1 MLENAFEAL
10 ARGDAA
16 AALSAARSAVAA
28 EPRRAEAH
36 QALSLALQLS
46 GQPRD
51 AAKAM
56 EEAIK
61 LSPERSELHL
71 ARARMAVAAGD
82 SEGADAALGE
92 AVEQDPNSLA
102 AYLMSLH
109 LALSRSQP
117 DEAEKQLKLAQR
129 VAPEHPQVDAA
140 AGSLAL
146 VRNDFDTAVTLLTR
160 AARELP
166 DDIMVVSALGLAHR
180 AAGNHAFAEAAL
192 SKAVARQPE
201 AAALRWALIDCLRK
215 QGREAEAEQ
224 PLRELLALDAGH
236 KPALALLGD
245 VLMHQRKVEPAMD
258 AYRQLLL
265 APPFTLAAVDRLL
278 QRLLQVGLRDRA
290 TALLDELLVA
300 YPQED
305 VLWLRQLQAAQG
317 DQQAMLAVFDRWQAS
332 RPEHPLLIA
341 TRADFEDW
349 RGNHAEAEKFAR
361 QTLDMAENALS
372 AEAIVLRAEIQREPA
387 KALERIERLLGG
399 EPDTKWFRALSFW
412 RAQAYDAL
420 GDATQAINTWDSAWA
435 FTEGGFDLIEIPTEE
450 EVGTSAAGEEEDDDA
465 IQPTFLYAPPGA
477 RPREVLAMLVDRS
490 DCRILDDRFGKV
502 ARADG
507 LGPSLP
513 DGSFADRAGWQSLV
527 EEAGVDPSRCVDWLP
542 HWDRRY
548 ARAMPAARLI
558 AVIADPRDLLM
569 NWMAF
574 ASPFPLR
581 FPGARPAAQWL
592 IQLLEPLA
600 QRIESNDAK
609 LIVIRDTDLVD
620 APDQVA
626 QTLQD
631 ALQLAERPSSEVAA
645 AARRGAGGL
654 PTVFAPGHWRKYS
667 DVLGESFDTLA
678 PLAQRM
684 GYPAS

>member
-28 EPRRAEAH
+28 EPKRAEAH

-46 GQPRD
+46 GHPRD

-56 EEAIK
+56 EEAIR

-82 SEGADAALGE
+82 EGGAAAALGR

-129 VAPEHPQVDAA
+129 VAPDHPQVDAA

-146 VRNDFDTAVTLLTR
+146 VRNDLQSAVTLLTR
-160 AARELP
+160 AAEKLP

-192 SKAVARQPE
+192 TKAVAQQPE
-201 AAALRWALIDCLRK
+201 AAALRWALIDSLRK

-224 PLRELLALDAGH
+224 PLRELLALEPTH

-245 VLMHQRKVEPAMD
+245 VLMHQRKVEPAMEV
-258 AYRQLLL
+258 YQQLLL

-278 QRLLQVGLRDRA
+278 QRLLQAGLRGRA
-290 TALLDELLVA
+290 AALLDELLVA

-305 VLWLRQLQAAQG
+305 VLWLRHLQAAQG
-317 DQQAMLAVFDRWQAS
+317 DQPAMLAIFERWQAS
-332 RPEHPLLIA
+332 RPDHPLLIA

-349 RGNHAEAEKFAR
+349 RGNHAEAEKLAR
-361 QTLDMAENALS
+361 QTLEMADNALS
-372 AEAIVLRAEIQREPA
+372 AEAIVLRAELQRDPA
-387 KALERIERLLGG
+387 KALARIERLLGG
-399 EPDTKWFRALSFW
+399 EPEPTWFRALSFW

-420 GDATQAINTWDSAWA
+420 GNTTEAINTWDSAWA
-435 FTEGGFDLIEIPTEE
+435 FTEGGFDLIQLPTEE
-450 EVGTSAAGEEEDDDA
+450 EVTSSVTGEAESGDA

-477 RPREVLAMLVDRS
+477 RPREVLAMLVDQPNFH
-490 DCRILDDRFGKV
+490 ILDDRFGDV
-502 ARADG
+502 ARPDG
-507 LGPSLP
+507 FGPSLP
-513 DGSFADRAGWQSLV
+513 DGSFADRAGWQSLI
-527 EEAGVDPSRCVDWLP
+527 EEAGIDPSRCVDWLP

-548 ARAMPAARLI
+548 PRAMPSAKLI

-592 IQLLEPLA
+592 TQLLEPLA
-600 QRIESNDAK
+600 QRIEAKDAK

-620 APDQVA
+620 APEQVA

-631 ALQLAERPSSEVAA
+631 TLQLAERPSPAVTE

-667 DVLGESFDTLA
+667 GVLGESFDTLA
-678 PLAQRM
+678 ALAQRM
-684 GYPAS
+684 GYPAA